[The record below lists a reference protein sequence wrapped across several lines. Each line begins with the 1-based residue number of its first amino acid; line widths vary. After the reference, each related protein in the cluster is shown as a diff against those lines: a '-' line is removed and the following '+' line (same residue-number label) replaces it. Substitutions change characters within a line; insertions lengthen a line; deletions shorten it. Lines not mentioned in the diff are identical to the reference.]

1 MNLRQSVEL
10 AALISSHAL
19 QVVESSEAIRK
30 DMLQEYWSQS
40 RVRIHDWLRR
50 LTLYED
56 ELATGT
62 NQSLAT
68 IWPRIE
74 FTLRDIFTS
83 DILSRV
89 WTSVLVARDEHR
101 KTVEASPIGRRVFAD
116 NFQAR
121 RRAMQLMVNGP
132 SVTMSQLA
140 GIDRLRRKSER
151 WADVLLGHLLTR
163 YDVAEFAFDQG
174 RALDFGEEERNNDS
188 PRGRAVWELI
198 LTSVRLAFP
207 TTWNEGDP
215 HCDTRATIA
224 SAIVGAMPSDA
235 FHANGPLKSLLE
247 SRIERSSKLPET
259 RPTANHISAFGQPV
273 KQETEE
279 LPTAQMSFAELRRRY
294 PTTN

>member
-19 QVVESSEAIRK
+19 QVVESSEAVRK

-50 LTLYED
+50 LTMFED

-62 NQSLAT
+62 DESLVSV
-68 IWPRIE
+68 WPRIE
-74 FTLRDIFTS
+74 YTLRDIFTS

-101 KTVEASPIGRRVFAD
+101 QAVEASPIGRRVFAD

-140 GIDRLRRKSER
+140 GIDRLRRKTER

-163 YDVAEFAFDQG
+163 FDVAEFAFDQG

-188 PRGRAVWELI
+188 PRGRAVWDLI
-198 LTSVRLAFP
+198 LASVRLAFP
-207 TTWNEGDP
+207 TSWNDGDP

-224 SAIVGAMPSDA
+224 AAIVGSMPSDA
-235 FHANGPLKSLLE
+235 FHADGPLKSLLE
-247 SRIERSSKLPET
+247 TRIERSSRLPET
-259 RPTANHISAFGQPV
+259 LPLSDPLTTLGKSIEPNAAERPTS
-273 KQETEE
+273 
-279 LPTAQMSFAELRRRY
+279 QMSFAELRRRY